1 MCLRRKLNKF
11 LKLSKKLLTIQNG
24 SGIIIKL
31 SARTTRN
38 STDSIGSESNLKIN
52 EKGDTGI
59 FVDTA
64 GNGIDGC

>member
-1 MCLRRKLNKF
+1 M
-11 LKLSKKLLTIQNG
+11 LTDAG
-24 SGIIIKL
+24 RDDIIYKL

-38 STDSIGSESNLKIN
+38 STESVRSKRNLKIN